1 MTVVLTL
8 LCRDEADILE
18 STLRFHFG
26 QGIDFIIATDN
37 GSVDGSLE
45 ILQRHERHGRLRLLQ
60 EPDHTHDQ
68 AVWVTRMAR
77 MAAREYDASWVIN
90 GDADEFWFPKRGT
103 LQDTLMAI
111 PDELT
116 AISVDRSNFL
126 PPPRNSRTHRPFHQ
140 HQVLRERQSLNS
152 LGEPLPPKVIHRAHP
167 EVEIS
172 DGNHSASIQGVPLPA
187 PASDALEIL
196 HLPIRSY
203 QQFERKIR
211 QGAEALERNERLD
224 PGIGHSWRSLYRNHL
239 QAGTLAQYYDELRP
253 DAASLAERVTRGELV
268 EDRRLQQALQSTPW
282 WRPW

>member
-1 MTVVLTL
+1 M
-8 LCRDEADILE
+8 
-18 STLRFHFG
+18 
-26 QGIDFIIATDN
+26 IATDN

-45 ILQRHERHGRLRLLQ
+45 ILQRYEQRGRLRLLQ

-77 MAAREYDASWVIN
+77 MAAREFNANWVIN
-90 GDADEFWFPKRGT
+90 GDADEFWYPMRGS
-103 LQDTLMAI
+103 LQATLMAI
-111 PDELT
+111 PEEIK

-126 PPPRNSRTHRPFHQ
+126 PPPRDAEDQRPFHERQ
-140 HQVLRERQSLNS
+140 TLRERQSCNS

-167 EVEIS
+167 RVEIS
-172 DGNHSASIQGVPLPA
+172 DGNHSASVNGKPLPA
-187 PASDALEIL
+187 PASEELEIL

-239 QAGTLAQYYDELRP
+239 RAGTLPQYYDGLRP
-253 DAASLAERVTRGELV
+253 DAQSLAAQLASGALI
-268 EDRRLQQALQSTPW
+268 EDTRLQQALQARPW
-282 WRPW
+282 WRLW